1 MKGYYE
7 HIRETQNELVIFR
20 NHQHNFVSHFHINL
34 EIYILND
41 GEQQVTCNGK
51 TYNMTSGTIAFF
63 DSYDIHGYLKA
74 DKPCKDSCVILI
86 PYPLLT
92 HFREFRQKLRVASPI
107 IFDKQLT
114 EQLLQV
120 IDQVL
125 LKTHDKNLITAGV
138 DMMLALIEQKLN
150 YETSGQNDDV
160 TLVKKILEF
169 IDNNYQKDAK
179 LSTIANNLGYT
190 EEHLSRVFH
199 KYLNQSI
206 PSYVNGLRLVYVE
219 RELKK
224 GEKKLSEIIFD
235 AGFNSFQTYYRN
247 KNKIEK

>member
-1 MKGYYE
+1 MNGFYE

-20 NHQHNFVSHFHINL
+20 NNQHNFLPHFHINV

-41 GEQQVTCNGK
+41 GEQQITCNGK
-51 TYNMTSGTIAFF
+51 TYQIQSGNVAFF
-63 DSYDIHGYLKA
+63 DSYDIHGYIAPKT
-74 DKPCKDSCVILI
+74 PCKDSCVILI
-86 PYPLLT
+86 PYSLLA
-92 HFREFRQKLRVASPI
+92 HFRTFRQKLRLSTPI
-107 IFDKQLT
+107 IHDKALT
-114 EQLLQV
+114 ENLLKI
-120 IDQVL
+120 IDEVL
-125 LKTHDKNLITAGV
+125 LKNNDKNIITAGV

-190 EEHLSRVFH
+190 EEHLSRIFH

-206 PSYVNGLRLVYVE
+206 PSYVNGLRLAYVE